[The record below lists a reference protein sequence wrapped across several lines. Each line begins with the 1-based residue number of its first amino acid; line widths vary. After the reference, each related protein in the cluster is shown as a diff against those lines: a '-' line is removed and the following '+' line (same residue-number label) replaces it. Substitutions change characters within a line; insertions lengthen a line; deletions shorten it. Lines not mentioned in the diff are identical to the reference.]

1 MFFMTSSNL
10 PTLISLA
17 LLLGLL
23 NLDAKSPNLIIFML
37 DDVDY
42 GDIGRFGG
50 KQAATLHLDKMA
62 TEGMRMTDFYVHPV
76 CEVRRASLLT
86 EFYAMQ
92 VAEVASAKNGQPI
105 LHPKEITHC
114 GGDA

>member
-1 MFFMTSSNL
+1 MTSSNL

-23 NLDAKSPNLIIFML
+23 NLDAKSLNLIIFML

-50 KQAATLHLDKMA
+50 KQAATLHLDKMT
-62 TEGMRMTDFYVHPV
+62 TEGMRM
-76 CEVRRASLLT
+76 T